1 MLDDGAGKGMTFG
14 VSEVISGDFASVFRE
29 FDQTNP
35 KVLAKAAA
43 VARERLVRGWGWL
56 GFWR

>member
-1 MLDDGAGKGMTFG
+1 MTFG